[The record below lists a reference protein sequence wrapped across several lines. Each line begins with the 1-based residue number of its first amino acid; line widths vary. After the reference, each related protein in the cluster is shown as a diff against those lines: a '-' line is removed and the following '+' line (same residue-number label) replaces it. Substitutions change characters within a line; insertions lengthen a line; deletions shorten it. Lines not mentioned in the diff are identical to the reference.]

1 MPEEPMLFQDNQKSL
16 TVLKDIG
23 CGVHMQAEIPD
34 TSRLFISIGLGFY
47 PEVTLQEASSIC
59 SDEVQLLQHQLDQ
72 QQKEVAN
79 IEAHIELI
87 KDGLMGLEQLATAD
101 P

>member
-1 MPEEPMLFQDNQKSL
+1 MPFQDNQKSL

-23 CGVHMQAEIPD
+23 CGIHMQAEIPD

-47 PEVTLQEASSIC
+47 PEVTLQEACGIC
-59 SDEVQLLQHQLDQ
+59 SDKIKSLQYQLDQ
-72 QQKEVAN
+72 DQQEVAK
-79 IEAHIELI
+79 IEANIELI
-87 KDGLMGLEQLATAD
+87 KDGLLGLEQLATAD